1 MLNSQRRG
9 TKEKERTLHRLHALW
24 LTVFLLFVALLLRLS
39 WVQLSSG
46 EKYHDLAAKNNFK
59 QIPIVAPRGN
69 IYDRGGKLL
78 VGNQPLYTAIY
89 LETDQTTEQ
98 KLAMANKLATSL
110 GMPRKDVLK
119 SMDVGLDTKGKQVP
133 RKQPPYYPKKIKD
146 RLTEKEVARLSEHPS
161 EFKGVNVILEP
172 LREYRKD
179 SFAVQTIGYVRP
191 FQGAKTALENY
202 KRASKKSNSGDYLD
216 WEQVGMDGLEYSYQ
230 DQLRGKN
237 GYRIVRV
244 NSSGKVQEVIKKVNP
259 RSGNKLYT
267 TLDEKMQ
274 SEGEKKVQQHLSYL
288 RNQAPGR
295 DRSPYARNA
304 YAVAME
310 VKTGRIRS
318 MISYPDYDPDIWNGA
333 VTAQDYKKL
342 TYSIRNGT
350 ITEAP
355 YDARNAVN
363 PDKEYRRHPLSV
375 LPLGS
380 TFKPMMAL
388 MALDKGLI
396 SPYTSFKDP
405 GAFYYASST
414 PPIRNSSNHNYGMLN
429 VKSALAKSANTFFTW
444 VGSRWYHKEGKKS
457 IKEFQKYTHQFGLGS
472 STGVPLKGESNG
484 TEDYVSIAAKNS
496 GLSGMVLAS
505 FGQAQRYS
513 AMQLAQFTATVANN
527 GKRMTPQLV
536 EKIGNKGSD
545 GVIKPKV
552 MNTSGIDASHF
563 QTVKDGMVAVT
574 QPGGTASHLF
584 KNLPFKVAAKTG
596 TSEQDIPGR
605 GRVENSV
612 FLAFAPANDPK
623 IAVAVIVPEG
633 GYGGKGAGP
642 IVENLITNYYERFM
656 KTKQ

>member
-1 MLNSQRRG
+1 MLNSQRRRD
-9 TKEKERTLHRLHALW
+9 EKEFTFQRLHILW

-46 EKYHDLAAKNNFK
+46 ETYHQLAAENNFK

-69 IYDRGGKLL
+69 IVDHEGKLL
-78 VGNQPLYTAIY
+78 VGSQPLYTAIY

-98 KLAMANKLATSL
+98 KRMTAKKLAASL
-110 GMPRKDVLK
+110 GMSLKEVLK
-119 SMDVGLDTKGKQVP
+119 NMDVGLDTKGKQVA

-179 SFAVQTIGYVRP
+179 SFAVQTLGYVRP
-191 FQGAKTALENY
+191 FQGAKNSLEKY
-202 KRASKKSNSGDYLD
+202 KKASKKSDSDDYLD

-244 NSSGKVQEVIKKVNP
+244 NSAGKVQEVIKKVNP

-274 SEGEKKVQQHLSYL
+274 LEAEKKVEQHLSYL

-310 VKTGRIRS
+310 VKSGRIRS
-318 MISYPDYDPDIWNGA
+318 MISYPDYDPNIWNGS
-333 VTAQDYKKL
+333 VTSQDYNKL
-342 TYSIRNGT
+342 AYTIRNGT
-350 ITEAP
+350 ISEAP
-355 YDARNAVN
+355 YDARYADD

-388 MALDKGLI
+388 MGLDKGLI
-396 SPYTSFKDP
+396 TAYTPFKDP
-405 GAFYYASST
+405 GAFYYAPST
-414 PPIRNSSNHNYGMLN
+414 APIRNSSNHNYGMLN
-429 VKSALAKSANTFFTW
+429 VKKALAKSANTFFSW
-444 VGSRWYHKEGKKS
+444 VGSRWYHKDGKKS
-457 IKEFQKYTHQFGLGS
+457 VKEFQQLTHQFGLGS
-472 STGVPLKGESNG
+472 MSEVPLKGESDG
-484 TEDYVSIAAKNS
+484 TEDYLSIADRYS

-505 FGQAQRYS
+505 FGQAQRYT
-513 AMQLAQFTATVANN
+513 AMQLAQYTATVANN
-527 GKRMTPQLV
+527 GKRMKPQLV
-536 EKIGNKGSD
+536 EKIDKKGKIEE
-545 GVIKPKV
+545 IKPELL
-552 MNTSGIDASHF
+552 NTSEIDASHF
-563 QTVKDGMVAVT
+563 KTVKYGMVAVT

-584 KNLPFKVAAKTG
+584 RGLPFKVAAKTG

-612 FLAFAPANDPK
+612 FIAFAPADDPQ

-633 GYGGKGAGP
+633 GYGGRGAGP
-642 IVENLITNYYERFM
+642 IAESLITNYYKRFM
-656 KTKQ
+656 KEKK